1 MSLKFFERVGSED
14 KLYDFIVE
22 ADPVKAIG
30 SDRFAR
36 DFRSFRRHSEKGSSA
51 LVEMMAPRRRT
62 IETSALEAEFL
73 AGTLSNCNL
82 LAVSI
87 GTPVATAA
95 TCYHRLMP
103 SARRFPPP
111 WSVEETDACFIVRD
125 GKTGTRFEEEPGRRV
140 VKHPH
145 PDVAFACAT
154 PS

>member
-1 MSLKFFERVGSED
+1 MGLKFFERVGSED

-51 LVEMMAPRRRT
+51 LIEMMAPRRRT

-87 GTPVATAA
+87 GTPVRDSRYVLSSFDALCAPLPAA
-95 TCYHRLMP
+95 LVDC
-103 SARRFPPP
+103 SN
-111 WSVEETDACFIVRD
+111 
-125 GKTGTRFEEEPGRRV
+125 
-140 VKHPH
+140 
-145 PDVAFACAT
+145 
-154 PS
+154 

>member
-1 MSLKFFERVGSED
+1 VGLKFFERVGSED

-73 AGTLSNCNL
+73 TGTLSNCNL

-87 GTPVATAA
+87 GTPVRDSRYVLSSFDALRAPLPAA
-95 TCYHRLMP
+95 LVDRGACGVLHR
-103 SARRFPPP
+103 
-111 WSVEETDACFIVRD
+111 
-125 GKTGTRFEEEPGRRV
+125 PGRQR
-140 VKHPH
+140 
-145 PDVAFACAT
+145 AGARLRLFRG
-154 PS
+154 

>member
-1 MSLKFFERVGSED
+1 VGLKFFERVGSED

-22 ADPVKAIG
+22 ADPVKAIW

-36 DFRSFRRHSEKGSSA
+36 DFRSFRRHSEKCSSA

-87 GTPVATAA
+87 GTPV
-95 TCYHRLMP
+95 
-103 SARRFPPP
+103 
-111 WSVEETDACFIVRD
+111 RD
-125 GKTGTRFEEEPGRRV
+125 SRYVP
-140 VKHPH
+140 
-145 PDVAFACAT
+145 
-154 PS
+154 